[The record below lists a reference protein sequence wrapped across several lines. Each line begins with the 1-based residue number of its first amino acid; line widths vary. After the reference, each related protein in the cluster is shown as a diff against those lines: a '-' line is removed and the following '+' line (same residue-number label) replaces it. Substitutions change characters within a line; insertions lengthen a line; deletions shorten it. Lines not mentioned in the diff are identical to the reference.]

1 MFKKLLFG
9 VAIAVLLTGGLQA
22 QSGSKG
28 SNSKSSNRG
37 SSSRSQ
43 NAGSASKAM
52 AEQVDKMASRIA
64 RTEFAGVKL
73 DKTQRGLL
81 KDLTKTNYQEITS
94 LESQIGQLIPE
105 RRLSK
110 LKRTYNNEI
119 KVGKSR
125 KDAMVTSMQMI
136 ELPEATQEKILM
148 LSDSKTELMNKITM
162 GVKETF
168 TEEQSAM
175 LAEKMAMK
183 EAKMAEKA
191 KMMKEKEMMSEEK
204 TMTSGEASG
213 SGSKTDSGSGSKT
226 DSGSGSK

>member
-136 ELPEATQEKILM
+136 ELPEKY
-148 LSDSKTELMNKITM
+148 KTYSSNTI
-162 GVKETF
+162 
-168 TEEQSAM
+168 
-175 LAEKMAMK
+175 
-183 EAKMAEKA
+183 
-191 KMMKEKEMMSEEK
+191 
-204 TMTSGEASG
+204 
-213 SGSKTDSGSGSKT
+213 
-226 DSGSGSK
+226 